1 MFKKLIGT
9 KAFYKQLLA
18 LMLPIMVQ
26 NGITNFVNMLDNIMI
41 GAVGTEQMTGVA
53 LTNQLFFVFNLCVF
67 GAVSGAGIFGTQFFG
82 SGDHEG
88 VRHTFRFKF
97 IFCLLLSALG
107 IALFIFWGEDLLKMY
122 MQGEEGITDAALT
135 LKCAKDYMWI
145 MLIGIVPFTIVQ
157 CYSSTLRESANP
169 TPPMV
174 AGVIAVLVNLVF
186 NYILIFGH
194 FGAPKL
200 GVNGAAIA
208 TVISRFVELAVIVI
222 WTHTQQNKFSFMRGV
237 YRSLYVPMN
246 RMGDLLKKSLPLMI
260 NETLW
265 ASGVAVVSQCYSLSG
280 LDAVAANNISQTFW
294 NVFSIAYMSVGI
306 AVGIILG
313 QMLGANQLKE
323 AKEASGKMIA
333 FACTMAVGIGVIYSV
348 CAEFIPFVYNT
359 EPEIRHLATRIMQ
372 ITAICMPFDAITH
385 SSYFTLRSGGKMMI
399 TFLFDSGF
407 MWCINVSIAFI
418 LSRFTTMP
426 FLWLFAAV
434 QLTCVIKAFIGVAV
448 VKKGSWVKNIVS

>member
-1 MFKKLIGT
+1 MKKLIGT
-9 KAFYKQLLA
+9 KAFYRQLFV
-18 LMLPIMVQ
+18 LMLPIMIQ

-53 LTNQLFFVFNLCVF
+53 VTNQLFFVFNLCVF

-97 IFCLLLSALG
+97 MFCLLLSVIG
-107 IALFIFWGEDLLKMY
+107 IALFIFCGEDLLMLY
-122 MQGEEGITDAALT
+122 MQGEEGVTNAAST
-135 LKCAKDYMWI
+135 LAYAKDYMMI
-145 MLIGIVPFTIVQ
+145 MLIGIIPYAIVQ

-169 TPPMV
+169 TPPMA
-174 AGVIAVLVNLVF
+174 AGVVAVLVNLVF

-208 TVISRFVELAVIVI
+208 TVISRFVELGVIVI
-222 WTHTQQNKFSFMRGV
+222 WTHTKLDKFSFMRGV
-237 YRSLYVPMN
+237 YRSMYVP
-246 RMGDLLKKSLPLMI
+246 KKLIGGLFVKGLPLML

-333 FACTMAVGIGVIYSV
+333 FACAMAVVIGIVYSV
-348 CAEFIPFVYNT
+348 CAEFIPLVYNT

-372 ITAICMPFDAITH
+372 ITAIAMPFEAITH

-399 TFLFDSGF
+399 TFFFDCGF
-407 MWCINVSIAFI
+407 MWCVNVLLAFI

-434 QLTCVIKAFIGVAV
+434 QLTCIIKAFIGIAV

>member
-1 MFKKLIGT
+1 MKKLIGT
-9 KAFYKQLLA
+9 KAFYRQLFV
-18 LMLPIMVQ
+18 LMLPIMIQ

-53 LTNQLFFVFNLCVF
+53 VTNQLFFVFNLCVF

-97 IFCLLLSALG
+97 MFCLLLSVLG
-107 IALFIFWGEDLLKMY
+107 IALFIFWGEDLLMLY
-122 MQGEEGITDAALT
+122 MQGEEGVTNAAST
-135 LKCAKDYMWI
+135 LAYAKDYMMI
-145 MLIGIVPFTIVQ
+145 MLIGIIPYAIVQ

-169 TPPMV
+169 TPPMA

-208 TVISRFVELAVIVI
+208 TVISRFVELGVIAI
-222 WTHTQQNKFSFMRGV
+222 WTHTKLDKFSFMRGV
-237 YRSLYVPMN
+237 YRSMYVP
-246 RMGDLLKKSLPLMI
+246 KKLIGGLFVKGLPLML

-323 AKEASGKMIA
+323 AKEASGKMIT
-333 FACTMAVGIGVIYSV
+333 FACAMAVVIGIVYSV
-348 CAEFIPFVYNT
+348 CAEFIPLVYNT

-372 ITAICMPFDAITH
+372 ITAIAMPFEAITH

-399 TFLFDSGF
+399 TFFFDCGF
-407 MWCINVSIAFI
+407 MWCVNVLLAFI

-426 FLWLFAAV
+426 FLWLFATV
-434 QLTCVIKAFIGVAV
+434 QLTCVIKAFIGIAV